1 MKQLNNDI
9 ISGGMP
15 DILVVDSNMSMDSY
29 IAKGLVANVDDLIA
43 GMRNYRNTTIC
54 RMSGMRTVWTVN
66 CTM

>member
-1 MKQLNNDI
+1 
-9 ISGGMP
+9 MP

-43 GMRNYRNTTIC
+43 NDEELSKTTIC